1 MTKRIVAIL
10 ICLAASSALAHDT
23 WILPASGSVRPGAAL
38 SFDITSGMA
47 FPALD
52 HAITADRLAA
62 ASFRLRGKTSNISK
76 RDAGKQALKLT
87 ATLGENG
94 IAAVWAESKPK
105 FIELTP
111 KQVDEYLEEIG
122 AADTVGREWKALG
135 ADAKWRENYTK
146 HTKTFVRVGEP
157 GQDSSWKE
165 PTGMAFEIVPEQDP
179 TALSSGDRLT
189 VRLIKAGKPLPDF
202 PVGLVAAGTKT
213 GSIQKTDAQGRVSF
227 LLDRAGWWLLRA
239 TDIERSSKPDID
251 WESHFITLTFQT
263 GAKK

>member
-1 MTKRIVAIL
+1 
-10 ICLAASSALAHDT
+10 
-23 WILPASGSVRPGAAL
+23 
-38 SFDITSGMA
+38 
-47 FPALD
+47 
-52 HAITADRLAA
+52 
-62 ASFRLRGKTSNISK
+62 
-76 RDAGKQALKLT
+76 
-87 ATLGENG
+87 
-94 IAAVWAESKPK
+94 
-105 FIELTP
+105 
-111 KQVDEYLEEIG
+111 
-122 AADTVGREWKALG
+122 
-135 ADAKWRENYTK
+135 
-146 HTKTFVRVGEP
+146 
-157 GQDSSWKE
+157 
-165 PTGMAFEIVPEQDP
+165 MAFEIVPEQDP